1 VADKKVR
8 ARSIHAEDVSSVGV
22 AGLVVTVGFNLGAN
36 TWPGKCLI
44 WSSLFLVLLLPPLV
58 AAALNVVDDRLRYW
72 QWKGLRNRLQ
82 KTLDKTTDAD
92 SRRLL
97 QAEIHKADLELA
109 KILVESMRGIHAEKA
124 ES

>member
-1 VADKKVR
+1 M
-8 ARSIHAEDVSSVGV
+8 
-22 AGLVVTVGFNLGAN
+22 
-36 TWPGKCLI
+36 
-44 WSSLFLVLLLPPLV
+44 LLLPPLV
-58 AAALNVVDDRLRYW
+58 AAALNMIDDRLRYW
-72 QWKGLRNRLQ
+72 QWRGLRNRLQ
-82 KTLDKTTDAD
+82 KTLNKTTDPD